1 MDVWMGTINAV
12 INITNLGLLSA
23 LIFTFAKIYRN
34 SRTNFTL
41 GLIFFCGLL
50 MINSIISVYSYI
62 TMSMLFSDQLVPY
75 LLAIS
80 IAEMAG
86 FIIFLKITL
95 E

>member
-1 MDVWMGTINAV
+1 MDVWMGTINAL
-12 INITNLGLLSA
+12 INMVNLGLLGA
-23 LIFTFAKIYRN
+23 LVFIFAKIYRN
-34 SRTNFTL
+34 SRANFTL
-41 GLIFFCGLL
+41 GLIFFCSLL

-62 TMSMLFSDQLVPY
+62 TMSMLFSDVLVPY
-75 LLAIS
+75 LLTIS

>member
-12 INITNLGLLSA
+12 INMINLGLLSA
-23 LIFTFAKIYRN
+23 LVFTFVKIYRN
-34 SRTNFTL
+34 SRANFTL

>member
-1 MDVWMGTINAV
+1 MGTINAV
-12 INITNLGLLSA
+12 INMINLGLLSA
-23 LIFTFAKIYRN
+23 LVFTFAKIYRN
-34 SRTNFTL
+34 SRAHFTL

-50 MINSIISVYSYI
+50 IINSIISVYAYI

>member
-12 INITNLGLLSA
+12 INMINLGLLSA
-23 LIFTFAKIYRN
+23 LVFTFVKIYRN
-34 SRTNFTL
+34 SRANFTL
-41 GLIFFCGLL
+41 GLILFCGLL

>member
-1 MDVWMGTINAV
+1 MDVWMGTINAL
-12 INITNLGLLSA
+12 INMVNLGLLGA
-23 LIFTFAKIYRN
+23 LVFTFVKIYRN
-34 SRTNFTL
+34 SRANFTL
-41 GLIFFCGLL
+41 GLIFFCSLL

-62 TMSMLFSDQLVPY
+62 TMSMLFSDVLVPY
-75 LLAIS
+75 LLTIS

>member
-1 MDVWMGTINAV
+1 MGTINAL
-12 INITNLGLLSA
+12 INVVNLGLLGA
-23 LIFTFAKIYRN
+23 LIFTFAKIYRT
-34 SRTNFTL
+34 SRANFPL

-62 TMSMLFSDQLVPY
+62 TMSMLFSDLLVPY

-86 FIIFLKITL
+86 LAVFLKITL

>member
-1 MDVWMGTINAV
+1 MDAWMGTINAL
-12 INITNLGLLSA
+12 INVVNLGLLGA
-23 LIFTFAKIYRN
+23 LIFTFAKIYRT
-34 SRTNFTL
+34 SRANFTL

-62 TMSMLFSDQLVPY
+62 TMSMLFSDLLVPY

-86 FIIFLKITL
+86 LAVFLKITL

>member
-12 INITNLGLLSA
+12 INMINLGLLGA

-34 SRTNFTL
+34 SRANFTL

>member
-1 MDVWMGTINAV
+1 MGTINAL
-12 INITNLGLLSA
+12 INMVNLGLLGA
-23 LIFTFAKIYRN
+23 LVVTFAKIYLN
-34 SRTNFTL
+34 SRANFTL
-41 GLIFFCGLL
+41 GLIFFCSLL

-62 TMSMLFSDQLVPY
+62 IMSMLFSDVLVPY
-75 LLAIS
+75 LLTIS

>member
-1 MDVWMGTINAV
+1 MDVWMGTINAL
-12 INITNLGLLSA
+12 INMVNLGLLGA
-23 LIFTFAKIYRN
+23 LVFTFVKIYRN
-34 SRTNFTL
+34 SRANFTL
-41 GLIFFCGLL
+41 GLIFFCSLL

-62 TMSMLFSDQLVPY
+62 IMSMLFSDVLVPY
-75 LLAIS
+75 LLTIS

>member
-1 MDVWMGTINAV
+1 MDVWMGTINAL
-12 INITNLGLLSA
+12 INVVNLGLLGA
-23 LIFTFAKIYRN
+23 LIFTFAKIYRT

-41 GLIFFCGLL
+41 GLIFFCSLL

-62 TMSMLFSDQLVPY
+62 TMSMLFSDLLVPY

-86 FIIFLKITL
+86 FAVFLKITL

>member
-1 MDVWMGTINAV
+1 MDIWMGTINAV
-12 INITNLGLLSA
+12 INMINLGLLSA
-23 LIFTFAKIYRN
+23 LVFTFSKIYRN
-34 SRTNFTL
+34 SRANFTL

-50 MINSIISVYSYI
+50 MINNIISVYSYI

>member
-1 MDVWMGTINAV
+1 MDVWMGTINAL
-12 INITNLGLLSA
+12 INLVNLGLLSA
-23 LIFTFAKIYRN
+23 LVFTFAKIYRT
-34 SRTNFTL
+34 SRANFTL

-86 FIIFLKITL
+86 FIVFLKITL